1 MLARSPGPCQTSGM
15 SRIFFGWKVVS
26 AAFTVAIFTW
36 GIGFYGPPIFLSAIH
51 RTRGWSIPLIS
62 AAITCNML
70 IGAFVMSRLASF
82 HARFGV
88 ATVTRTGAVLTA
100 LGLVGWAVAAEPW
113 QLFAVTPF
121 TASGWALTSGAA
133 LNAMVSPWFDRRRP
147 AALSM
152 AYNGASAGG
161 IIFAPLW
168 VALIGNFGFPAA
180 AALVGIAMVA
190 TVWWLAGRYLTQT
203 PADLGLQVDGGVA
216 GNITR
221 PSRPVVAVEPIGPGG
236 PWRDRRLITQAVA
249 ASLGL
254 FAQIGLVMLL
264 FSLLVP
270 ALGPDGAG
278 LVMGLATVAALA
290 GRSIPALVM
299 RPWINRRFVGM
310 VNGFVQVCGSL
321 ALLLA
326 AGQNVSLL
334 VAGSLLFGL
343 GIGNTASL
351 PPLIAQSEF
360 TPSDLPRAVAL
371 VLSISQGCY
380 AFAPVAFGALRSL
393 EGNGGDGAAPLVFAA
408 ALVLQL
414 AAMAALLMGIPRR
427 SVHPVVNPS

>member
-1 MLARSPGPCQTSGM
+1 M

-26 AAFTVAIFTW
+26 AAFIVAIFTW

-62 AAITCNML
+62 AAITCNLL

-82 HARFGV
+82 HSRFGV
-88 ATVTRTGAVLTA
+88 ATVTRTGAMLTA

-113 QLFAVTPF
+113 QLFAVTPL

-133 LNAMVSPWFDRRRP
+133 LNAMVSPWFERRRP

-168 VALIGNFGFPAA
+168 VALIGSFGFPAA
-180 AALVGIAMVA
+180 AALVGIAMVG

-203 PADLGLQVDGGVA
+203 PADLGLQVDGGLA
-216 GNITR
+216 GNVLRQRT
-221 PSRPVVAVEPIGPGG
+221 SVAIEPIGPGG

-270 ALGPDGAG
+270 ALGPHGAG
-278 LVMGLATVAALA
+278 VVMGLATVAALA

-299 RPWINRRFVGM
+299 RPSINRRFVGM
-310 VNGFVQVCGSL
+310 VNGGVQVCGSL

-326 AGQNVSLL
+326 AGQNMPLL

-360 TPSDLPRAVAL
+360 TPSDLPCAVAL

-380 AFAPVAFGALRSL
+380 AFAPVVFGALRSL
-393 EGNGGDGAAPLVFAA
+393 EGNGSDGAAPLVFAA
-408 ALVLQL
+408 ALVLQM
-414 AAMAALLMGIPRR
+414 AAIAALLMGIPRR
-427 SVHPVVNPS
+427 SARPRRSPW

>member
-1 MLARSPGPCQTSGM
+1 M

-26 AAFTVAIFTW
+26 AAFIVAVFTW

-51 RTRGWSIPLIS
+51 RSRGWPIPLIS
-62 AAITCNML
+62 AAITCNLL
-70 IGAFVMSRLASF
+70 IGALVMSRLASL

-113 QLFAVTPF
+113 QLFAVTPVS
-121 TASGWALTSGAA
+121 ASGWALTSGAA

-168 VALIGNFGFPAA
+168 VALIDRVGFPDAA
-180 AALVGIAMVA
+180 VLVGVAMVA
-190 TVWWLAGRYLTQT
+190 TVWFLAGRYLTQT
-203 PADLGLQVDGGVA
+203 PADLGLQVDDGVA
-216 GNITR
+216 GNVVR
-221 PSRPVVAVEPIGPGG
+221 QRAPVAIEPIGPGG
-236 PWRDRRLITQAVA
+236 PWRDRRLITQAAA

-254 FAQIGLVMLL
+254 FAQIGLIMLL

-270 ALGPDGAG
+270 ALGANGAG

-299 RPWINRRFVGM
+299 RPSINRRIVGM
-310 VNGFVQVCGSL
+310 VNGGVQLCGSL

-326 AGQNVSLL
+326 AGHSVPLL

-360 TPSDLPRAVAL
+360 TPADLPRAVAL

-380 AFAPVAFGALRSL
+380 AFAPVLFGALRALGS
-393 EGNGGDGAAPLVFAA
+393 NGSGGEAPVVFTA
-408 ALVLQL
+408 ALVLQIG
-414 AAMAALLMGIPRR
+414 AIAALLMGIPRQSAR
-427 SVHPVVNPS
+427 PAIKSIVNSR

>member
-1 MLARSPGPCQTSGM
+1 M

-26 AAFTVAIFTW
+26 AAFIVALFTW

-62 AAITCNML
+62 AAITCNLL

-82 HARFGV
+82 HSRFGV
-88 ATVTRTGAVLTA
+88 AAVTRTGAVLTA

-113 QLFAVTPF
+113 QLFAVTPL

-168 VALIGNFGFPAA
+168 VALIGSFGFPAA
-180 AALVGIAMVA
+180 AALVGIAMIA

-203 PADLGLQVDGGVA
+203 PADLGLQVDDGLA
-216 GNITR
+216 GNVLRQRT
-221 PSRPVVAVEPIGPGG
+221 PVAIEPIGPGG

-299 RPWINRRFVGM
+299 RPSINRRFVGM
-310 VNGFVQVCGSL
+310 VNGGVQICGSL

-326 AGQNVSLL
+326 AGQNVPLL

-380 AFAPVAFGALRSL
+380 AFAPVIFGALRSL
-393 EGNGGDGAAPLVFAA
+393 EGNGNDGAAPLVFAA
-408 ALVLQL
+408 ALVLQM
-414 AAMAALLMGIPRR
+414 AAMAALLMGIPLR
-427 SVHPVVNPS
+427 SARPCRKSVVNSR

>member
-1 MLARSPGPCQTSGM
+1 M

-26 AAFTVAIFTW
+26 AAFIVAIFTW

-51 RTRGWSIPLIS
+51 HTRGWSIPLIS
-62 AAITCNML
+62 AAITCNLL

-82 HARFGV
+82 HSRFGV
-88 ATVTRTGAVLTA
+88 ATVTRAGAVLTA

-113 QLFAVTPF
+113 QLFAVTPL

-168 VALIGNFGFPAA
+168 VALIGSFGFPAA

-190 TVWWLAGRYLTQT
+190 TVWWLAGRYLTPT
-203 PADLGLQVDGGVA
+203 PADLGLQVDGGLDGNVLRQRTPVA
-216 GNITR
+216 I
-221 PSRPVVAVEPIGPGG
+221 EPIGPGG

-278 LVMGLATVAALA
+278 VVMGLATVAALA

-299 RPWINRRFVGM
+299 HPSINRRFVGM
-310 VNGFVQVCGSL
+310 VNGGVQVCGSL

-326 AGQNVSLL
+326 AGQNVPLL

-380 AFAPVAFGALRSL
+380 AFAPVIFGALRSL
-393 EGNGGDGAAPLVFAA
+393 EGNGNDGAAPLVFAA
-408 ALVLQL
+408 ALVLQM
-414 AAMAALLMGIPRR
+414 AAMAALLMGIPRPSAR
-427 SVHPVVNPS
+427 PRRKSAVNSR